1 MSKFNTLSAMVV
13 TKNLCI
19 KDPAAK
25 KLPNKKL
32 PITITKSIAKL
43 GIGFGVSITLL
54 TSGCATQNIQSYQDT
69 TPTLDMHQFFSG
81 QIDGWGMFQG
91 RNGEVKKRFYVDIN
105 ATHEG
110 DNVIVLDEKFDWV
123 DGTKSQR
130 IWRLTQQADGHWKG
144 VAGDVIGEAT
154 GEVVGNTLH
163 WQYVLALPVDG
174 KIYNVNF
181 DDWMYLINK
190 DVMLNRSVMKKYG
203 VELGS
208 VTLSM
213 HRNNK

>member
-1 MSKFNTLSAMVV
+1 MSKSKMLSGSV
-13 TKNLCI
+13 I
-19 KDPAAK
+19 EGRK
-25 KLPNKKL
+25 K
-32 PITITKSIAKL
+32 THRSIAKL
-43 GIGFGVSITLL
+43 TVGLGLSAMLL
-54 TSGCATQNIQSYQDT
+54 TSGCATQNIQAYQST
-69 TPTLDMHQFFSG
+69 TPTLDMHEFFSG

-110 DNVIVLDEKFDWV
+110 DDIIVLNENFSWA

-130 IWRLTQQADGHWKG
+130 IWRLTEQTDGSWKG

-154 GEVVGNTLH
+154 GQVVGNTLH
-163 WQYVLALPVDG
+163 WNYLLELRVEDKTYKVT
-174 KIYNVNF
+174 F
-181 DDWMYLINK
+181 DDWMYLINE
-190 DVMLNRSVMKKYG
+190 DVMLNRSVMKKFG

-213 HRNNK
+213 HRKPSDAN